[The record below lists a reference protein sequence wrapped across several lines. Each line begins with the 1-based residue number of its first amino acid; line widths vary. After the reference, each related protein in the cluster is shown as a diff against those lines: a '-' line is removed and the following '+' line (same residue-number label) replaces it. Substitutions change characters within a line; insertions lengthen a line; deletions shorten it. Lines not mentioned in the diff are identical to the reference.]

1 MTEQLRATVVGNA
14 LMSFFPGVDKDMRER
29 AQTAMLFAQRAT
41 RDVVE
46 SGQVSDGYDYYRQQ
60 LKFLGWDATSPREHF
75 DPDLERRSAHETM
88 LARIGAAAGD
98 EYAEVTRWSLDTLG
112 VMQPALLHFEQRSL
126 ASTSFQLLPCRVT
139 RPGYLDMVLY
149 HETLEREERSNGFLY
164 RERTSLRVRAELV
177 RFNARLF
184 EQQFGDKVRQR
195 LLKTLEEELYEL

>member
-1 MTEQLRATVVGNA
+1 MTEQLRAAVVGNA

-41 RDVVE
+41 REVVE

-60 LKFLGWDATSPREHF
+60 LRFLGWDATSPREHF
-75 DPDLERRSAHETM
+75 DPDLERLSARDAM
-88 LARIGAAAGD
+88 LRRIGAAAGD
-98 EYAEVTRWSLDTLG
+98 EYSEVTRWSIDALG
-112 VMQPALLHFEQRSL
+112 LVQPALLRFEQRSL
-126 ASTSFQLLPCRVT
+126 ASASFQLLPCRVT

-149 HETLEREERSNGFLY
+149 HETLKREEFRDGFLY
-164 RERTSLRVRAELV
+164 HERTSTRVRAELV

-195 LLKTLEEELYEL
+195 LLKVLEDELYEL